1 MRLTFTF
8 TDAPDLTALRR
19 EDIYTSSFDV
29 PDEALHLIGVR
40 ERVLAI
46 GELVAGFTHASL
58 HLTCKE
64 LNFKHHLIK
73 SADISAEVHCL
84 RFSRRVFELCFKCT
98 LSIHAQK
105 RQILKILSPKVDSLP
120 PYMFQARSKK
130 QNIFI
135 NCHPVDQ
142 WVEQWA
148 KNDEQLLFAQNI
160 LQLAQHVDVL
170 LNAESGKNWKCVGFH
185 PFWPDT
191 ATQTMLHNRQK
202 ERQSLHRQ
210 QERDATKALKQQE
223 KDEAKRLKR
232 EEMIK
237 TRAEAQPNTDAPEHG
252 AGRRPGAR
260 PGIYKGIQM
269 RSQLEIRFA
278 AELDERNI
286 RWFYESEALGDAG
299 YLVDFYLPDL
309 GVWVE
314 VKGTMIAKDRQ
325 VLPDVARH
333 LKEARS
339 HRLMMYMQSKAYVI
353 NPSGFREIEA
363 KRFWDELVK

>member
-8 TDAPDLTALRR
+8 TDIPDLSVLRK
-19 EDIYTSSFDV
+19 DQIYTTSFDV
-29 PDEALHLIGVR
+29 ADDALHLIGVR

-64 LNFKHHLIK
+64 LSLKLHPIK

-84 RFSRRVFELCFKCT
+84 RFSRRVFELCFRCT
-98 LSIHAQK
+98 LSIRPQK
-105 RQILKILSPKVDSLP
+105 KQILKILSPKVDALP

-130 QNIFI
+130 QNIFS
-135 NCHPVDQ
+135 NCHPVDR

-148 KNDEQLLFAQNI
+148 KTDEQLIFAQNI
-160 LQLAQHVDVL
+160 LQLAEHIGVL
-170 LNAESGKNWKCVGFH
+170 LNAEPDKNWKCVGFH

-191 ATQTMLHNRQK
+191 ATQTLLHNHGK
-202 ERQSLHRQ
+202 ERRALYRQ
-210 QERDATKALKQQE
+210 QERDEIKALKQQE

-232 EEMIK
+232 EETIK
-237 TRAEAQPNTDAPEHG
+237 TRAEAQPNTDAPQYG

-260 PGIYKGIQM
+260 PGIYKGVSM

-314 VKGTMIAKDRQ
+314 VKGTMIAKDSQ
-325 VLPDVARH
+325 VLPDVAH
-333 LKEARS
+333 YLKQTRS